1 MPASNSEN
9 TGSKTKDE
17 ELKRDKGAENVVPD
31 ESSLLAVDYH
41 HTTSDNNHQAQQ
53 QRRQPD
59 SNNTEADIMTEQASS
74 AENQQHA
81 PTEGQPQV
89 LARQHPSS
97 SQDGDSEPAPNR
109 SQNQTPPQEIAMNGH
124 VEMPD
129 HRAETNRAN
138 PVVLAGI
145 ANVGAPP
152 HVNDDRA
159 HPAPNDINDMDV
171 NRVLERVEG
180 EIAIHEEELEILN
193 RLRELRRRR
202 GAEDYSGFHKRGFGG

>member
-97 SQDGDSEPAPNR
+97 SQDRDRQSAPNR
-109 SQNQTPPQEIAMNGH
+109 SQFQNPPQDIRMNGH
-124 VEMPD
+124 VEM
-129 HRAETNRAN
+129 HHAN
-138 PVVLAGI
+138 PVFLAGI
-145 ANVGAPP
+145 ENVGAPP

-202 GAEDYSGFHKRGFGG
+202 GAEDYSGFHKIGFGS